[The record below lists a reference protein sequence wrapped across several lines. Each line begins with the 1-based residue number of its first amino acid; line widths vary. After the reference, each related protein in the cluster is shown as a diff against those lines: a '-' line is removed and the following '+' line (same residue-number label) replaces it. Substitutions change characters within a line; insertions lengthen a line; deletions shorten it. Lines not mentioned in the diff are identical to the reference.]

1 MILRYIKDVFGGAW
15 GLLQGMGITLSYFFK
30 KPVTV
35 IYPKERIP
43 MKRFKGPIAF
53 VTDEK
58 TGDHKCIAC
67 NACIKTCP
75 SRCMS
80 LEAKKSAVDG
90 KRVLTDFKVN
100 YMLCSLCSLCID
112 VCPTDALKHDD
123 PNYDMVSLTQKE
135 LVMDLLQPFEEK
147 GTPLTKIPTVDP
159 TAAKPQ
165 EQQKPT
171 TPEKPISPVSSNPQP
186 QRPVNDQNPPDKPFK
201 TGDQT

>member
-1 MILRYIKDVFGGAW
+1 MIKYLKEIIEGAYSLVVGMSITMRYA
-15 GLLQGMGITLSYFFK
+15 FK

-58 TGDHKCIAC
+58 TKDHKCIAC
-67 NACIKTCP
+67 NACIKVCP

-80 LEAKKSAVDG
+80 LEAKKSAVDA

-135 LVMDLLQPFEEK
+135 LVMDLLKPFRDA
-147 GTPLTKIPTVDP
+147 GTPLTKIPIAEP
-159 TAAKPQ
+159 PPAKPVV
-165 EQQKPT
+165 P
-171 TPEKPISPVSSNPQP
+171 
-186 QRPVNDQNPPDKPFK
+186 
-201 TGDQT
+201 

>member
-1 MILRYIKDVFGGAW
+1 MIQYLKDVYNGFVS
-15 GLLQGMGITLSYFFK
+15 LLTGMAITIRYAVK

-53 VTDEK
+53 TTDEK
-58 TGDHKCIAC
+58 SKDHLCIAC

-80 LEAKKSAVDG
+80 LVAGKSAVDG

-100 YMLCSLCSLCID
+100 YMLCSLCSLCIE

-123 PNYDMVSLTQKE
+123 PNYDMVSLTQRD
-135 LVMDLLQPFEEK
+135 LVMDLLKPFRDA
-147 GTPLTKIPTVDP
+147 GTPLTKIPVADPAVKP
-159 TAAKPQ
+159 TAPAAQP
-165 EQQKPT
+165 PAPAT
-171 TPEKPISPVSSNPQP
+171 GATPS
-186 QRPVNDQNPPDKPFK
+186 
-201 TGDQT
+201 

>member
-1 MILRYIKDVFGGAW
+1 MDPAEKLLGRAMIGYLKAVWEGAVSLLSGMGVTLRY
-15 GLLQGMGITLSYFFK
+15 FFT

-35 IYPKERIP
+35 IYPKERIV

-53 VTDEK
+53 TTDEK

-80 LEAKKSAVDG
+80 LVAGKSAVDG

-123 PNYDMVSLTQKE
+123 PNYDMVASTQRE
-135 LVMDLLQPFEEK
+135 MLMDLLKPYRDA
-147 GTPLTKIPTVDP
+147 GTPLTKIPVVDP
-159 TAAKPQ
+159 AAPKPAAAPAPAPPASGAKPA
-165 EQQKPT
+165 
-171 TPEKPISPVSSNPQP
+171 
-186 QRPVNDQNPPDKPFK
+186 
-201 TGDQT
+201 

>member
-1 MILRYIKDVFGGAW
+1 MAVTI
-15 GLLQGMGITLSYFFK
+15 SYAFK

-53 VTDEK
+53 VVSEK
-58 TGDHKCIAC
+58 TKDHLCISC
-67 NACIKTCP
+67 NACIKVCP

-123 PNYDMVSLTQKE
+123 PNYDMVSATQRE
-135 LVMDLLQPFEEK
+135 LIMDLLEPFEK
-147 GTPLTKIPTVDP
+147 VKTPLTQIPVVD
-159 TAAKPQ
+159 AAPAAPA
-165 EQQKPT
+165 QKA
-171 TPEKPISPVSSNPQP
+171 
-186 QRPVNDQNPPDKPFK
+186 
-201 TGDQT
+201 

>member
-1 MILRYIKDVFGGAW
+1 MIKYLSDVFSGFYSLLVGMSITLRYC
-15 GLLQGMGITLSYFFK
+15 FK

-53 VTDEK
+53 VVDQEK
-58 TGDHKCIAC
+58 SGDHKCIAC

-80 LEAKKSAVDG
+80 LVAMKSAVDG

-112 VCPTDALKHDD
+112 VCPTDALRHDD

-135 LVMDLLQPFEEK
+135 LVMDLLEPFRAK
-147 GTPLTKIPTVDP
+147 KTPLTQIPVVDP
-159 TAAKPQ
+159 NLPAGRQAGATVPVKP
-165 EQQKPT
+165 EVAPETLKT
-171 TPEKPISPVSSNPQP
+171 EKPS
-186 QRPVNDQNPPDKPFK
+186 
-201 TGDQT
+201 

>member
-1 MILRYIKDVFGGAW
+1 MIRYLQNVWNGFVS
-15 GLLQGMGITLSYFFK
+15 LLAGMSVTIRYMFK

-53 VTDEK
+53 VEK
-58 TGDHKCIAC
+58 NGDHLCIAC

-80 LEAKKSAVDG
+80 LVAGKSAVDS

-123 PNYDMVSLTQKE
+123 PNYDMVSLN
-135 LVMDLLQPFEEK
+135 
-147 GTPLTKIPTVDP
+147 
-159 TAAKPQ
+159 Q
-165 EQQKPT
+165 ET
-171 TPEKPISPVSSNPQP
+171 LSWIS
-186 QRPVNDQNPPDKPFK
+186 
-201 TGDQT
+201 

>member
-1 MILRYIKDVFGGAW
+1 MSQYFKELWEGSV
-15 GLLQGMGITLSYFFK
+15 GLLSGMGITLRYFFQ

-35 IYPKERIP
+35 IYPKERVPI
-43 MKRFKGPIAF
+43 KRFKGPIAF

-58 TGDHKCIAC
+58 SGDHKCIAC

-80 LEAKKSAVDG
+80 LQAGKSAVDA

-135 LVMDLLQPFEEK
+135 MHMDLLKPFRDA
-147 GTPLTKIPTVDP
+147 GTPLTKIPVVDP
-159 TAAKPQ
+159 AAAKPQ
-165 EQQKPT
+165 QPADASVAGRPAAAPSTAPPPAPPAAGPT
-171 TPEKPISPVSSNPQP
+171 A
-186 QRPVNDQNPPDKPFK
+186 
-201 TGDQT
+201 

>member
-1 MILRYIKDVFGGAW
+1 MIRYFSDILTGFWSLLVGMGVTLRY
-15 GLLQGMGITLSYFFK
+15 FFQ

-35 IYPKERIP
+35 LYPKERIP

-58 TGDHKCIAC
+58 SGDHLCIAC
-67 NACIKTCP
+67 NACIKICP

-80 LEAKKSAVDG
+80 LEIGKSLPTGEAGAGGG

-135 LVMDLLQPFEEK
+135 LVMDLLEPFEKK
-147 GTPLTKIPTVDP
+147 GTPLTKIPLAPPVP
-159 TAAKPQ
+159 PKPA
-165 EQQKPT
+165 
-171 TPEKPISPVSSNPQP
+171 VSA
-186 QRPVNDQNPPDKPFK
+186 
-201 TGDQT
+201 

>member
-1 MILRYIKDVFGGAW
+1 MLNYLKDIFNGLVSLLTGMAITLRY
-15 GLLQGMGITLSYFFK
+15 FFR

-53 VTDEK
+53 VDSEK
-58 TGDHKCIAC
+58 THDHLCIAC
-67 NACIKTCP
+67 NACIKVCP

-80 LEAKKSAVDG
+80 LVAKKSAVDG

-123 PNYDMVSLTQKE
+123 PNYDMVSLTQKD
-135 LVMDLLQPFEEK
+135 LVMDLLEPFEK
-147 GTPLTKIPTVDP
+147 RKTPLTQIPVVEEAP
-159 TAAKPQ
+159 KPAVPAA
-165 EQQKPT
+165 
-171 TPEKPISPVSSNPQP
+171 PEKPA
-186 QRPVNDQNPPDKPFK
+186 
-201 TGDQT
+201 

>member
-1 MILRYIKDVFGGAW
+1 MIGYLKSIFNGAM
-15 GLLQGMGITLSYFFK
+15 GLISGMGITLRYFFQ

-58 TGDHKCIAC
+58 NGDHKCIAC

-80 LEAKKSAVDG
+80 LVAKKSAVDG

-123 PNYDMVSLTQKE
+123 PRYDMVSLSQRE
-135 LVMDLLQPFEEK
+135 LVMDLLDPFRQAK
-147 GTPLTKIPTVDP
+147 TPLTQIPVAEDVPKTSP
-159 TAAKPQ
+159 AAPQ
-165 EQQKPT
+165 G
-171 TPEKPISPVSSNPQP
+171 TPAP
-186 QRPVNDQNPPDKPFK
+186 
-201 TGDQT
+201 